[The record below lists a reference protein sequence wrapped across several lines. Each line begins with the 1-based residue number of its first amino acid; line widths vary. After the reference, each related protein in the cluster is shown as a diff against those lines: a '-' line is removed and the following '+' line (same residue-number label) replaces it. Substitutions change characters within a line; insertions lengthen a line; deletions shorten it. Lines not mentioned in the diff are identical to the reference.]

1 MDPSAAQIEA
11 QCVGQL
17 STLITTLLVLW
28 RKILGH
34 NGELERVNDVVTVHR
49 KSVENDSKKRELSSA
64 ERKRLYVVLYFCTRK
79 QFFFD
84 KSLVSHCHTITI
96 KKALEYE
103 QH

>member
-64 ERKRLYVVLYFCTRK
+64 ERKRLYVVLSSRILLFVSLIFIFIIVTSLPTILLYSKTI
-79 QFFFD
+79 FF
-84 KSLVSHCHTITI
+84 
-96 KKALEYE
+96 
-103 QH
+103 